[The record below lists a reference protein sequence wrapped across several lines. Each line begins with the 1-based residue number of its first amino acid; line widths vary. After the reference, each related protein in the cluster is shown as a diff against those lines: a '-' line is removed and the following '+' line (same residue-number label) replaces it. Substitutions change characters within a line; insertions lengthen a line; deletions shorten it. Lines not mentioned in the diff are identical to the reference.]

1 MNVICTLSSFCP
13 CFSEWQL
20 HFPLPQISFLLGA
33 RTMVSDSPW
42 AHISHFA
49 ILPFKKKRVCFK
61 NPREEQWLVQLGSC
75 ASILIQTPWPKEM
88 RTVIDNRPGT
98 TYSAGGRR
106 VDFCA
111 GTTCDVRCEEL
122 IENIRQV
129 KFSWVSQL
137 GLLLPPS
144 AVRVLMFPLQPT
156 PIQRPET
163 LPFTLVAHSFSPLL
177 IPLLKMHLLLETL
190 LMGFSCSEMTGAT
203 QRK

>member
-1 MNVICTLSSFCP
+1 MSSVLFPHFVPASLSESCIFPCHKSVFSSGPDPWCLQSLSSHLPFC
-13 CFSEWQL
+13 
-20 HFPLPQISFLLGA
+20 
-33 RTMVSDSPW
+33 
-42 AHISHFA
+42 HFA
-49 ILPFKKKRVCFK
+49 IQ
-61 NPREEQWLVQLGSC
+61 EEKGVFQESQRRAVIDPAWVMCQHPDPNSM
-75 ASILIQTPWPKEM
+75 TKEM
-88 RTVIDNRPGT
+88 RTVIDNPPGT

-106 VDFCA
+106 MDVCA
-111 GTTCDVRCEEL
+111 GTTCDVHCEEL

-163 LPFTLVAHSFSPLL
+163 LPFTLVAHSFSPPL
-177 IPLLKMHLLLETL
+177 IPLLKMHLLQETL
-190 LMGFSCSEMTGAT
+190 LMGFSCCEMTGAT